1 MKDFAQLKKRL
12 YIVLAVLCVMDVAL
26 LIYMV
31 LPGSSTSELRA
42 KKQTLQAQV
51 DELKREVAPLKGLDI
66 QLVQTRQDIKGM
78 YQDRIPSQWSQVSAA
93 LQRVT
98 HETGVNAQSIK
109 YSVEHSDKGDLPN
122 VQRVEID
129 TTVSGDYAK
138 VARFINALEQ
148 EKLFFVIRQITLNSA
163 QESGTVTLQIK
174 FGTFLKEAA

>member
-1 MKDFAQLKKRL
+1 
-12 YIVLAVLCVMDVAL
+12 
-26 LIYMV
+26 
-31 LPGSSTSELRA
+31 
-42 KKQTLQAQV
+42 
-51 DELKREVAPLKGLDI
+51 
-66 QLVQTRQDIKGM
+66 
-78 YQDRIPSQWSQVSAA
+78 
-93 LQRVT
+93 
-98 HETGVNAQSIK
+98 
-109 YSVEHSDKGDLPN
+109 